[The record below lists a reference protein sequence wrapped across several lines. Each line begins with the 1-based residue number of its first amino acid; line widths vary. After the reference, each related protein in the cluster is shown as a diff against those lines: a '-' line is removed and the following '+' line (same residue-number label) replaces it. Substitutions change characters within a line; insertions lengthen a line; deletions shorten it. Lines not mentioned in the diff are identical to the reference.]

1 MDCKAFQDWL
11 LGSEDRQ
18 APPADMAEHL
28 HACAPCRRM
37 AQDLD
42 ALEDAWRATPPI
54 ADPQRSQQEFLAR
67 LSNPNAMRSARRS
80 PPARALTRRLA
91 LAAAVFVA
99 VALGSWIL
107 LPDRQA
113 EASSDVIS
121 RLVDWNLDLT
131 QTGPGERSQV
141 YARDAGK
148 FRTSIAHAHLRGS
161 EADLAN
167 TLLST
172 AESLSKSDDALA
184 HLDEFRDLADRLEE
198 LIEQSLEQEDY
209 KRADLL
215 ARQYRRIAQSGL
227 TLNLQRAEASGAL
240 HLDRPGKLEK
250 IILTDVSQAE
260 ALARLL
266 EKSPNLSRQEIREA
280 LSIRKEHA
288 NRRRQTPA
296 P

>member
-1 MDCKAFQDWL
+1 
-11 LGSEDRQ
+11 
-18 APPADMAEHL
+18 
-28 HACAPCRRM
+28 
-37 AQDLD
+37 
-42 ALEDAWRATPPI
+42 
-54 ADPQRSQQEFLAR
+54 
-67 LSNPNAMRSARRS
+67 
-80 PPARALTRRLA
+80 
-91 LAAAVFVA
+91 
-99 VALGSWIL
+99 
-107 LPDRQA
+107 
-113 EASSDVIS
+113 
-121 RLVDWNLDLT
+121 
-131 QTGPGERSQV
+131 
-141 YARDAGK
+141 
-148 FRTSIAHAHLRGS
+148 
-161 EADLAN
+161 LAN

>member
-1 MDCKAFQDWL
+1 ML
-11 LGSEDRQ
+11 
-18 APPADMAEHL
+18 
-28 HACAPCRRM
+28 
-37 AQDLD
+37 
-42 ALEDAWRATPPI
+42 
-54 ADPQRSQQEFLAR
+54 
-67 LSNPNAMRSARRS
+67 
-80 PPARALTRRLA
+80 
-91 LAAAVFVA
+91 VA
-99 VALGSWIL
+99 VALGSWIF

-113 EASSDVIS
+113 EASVDVIS
-121 RLVDWNLDLT
+121 GLVDWNLDLT
-131 QTGPGERSQV
+131 QTGPGDRGRI

-148 FRTSIAHAHLRGS
+148 FRASIAQARLRGS
-161 EADLAN
+161 EAELAN

-198 LIEQSLEQEDY
+198 LIDRSLDQGDT
-209 KRADLL
+209 KRANLL

-260 ALARLL
+260 ALAKLL

-280 LSIRKEHA
+280 LNIHKEHA
-288 NRRRQTPA
+288 NRHWQTSRP
-296 P
+296 